1 MLNSP
6 NKCFLLQHPPWSILK
21 KDKHGEIVEATG
33 VVFEVLDQISYK
45 LNFTYNVREP
55 EDGSYDTMIQ
65 KVAIPFSQETW
76 ASLKH

>member
-1 MLNSP
+1 M
-6 NKCFLLQHPPWSILK
+6 
-21 KDKHGEIVEATG
+21 
-33 VVFEVLDQISYK
+33 VFEVLDQISYK